1 MSDLK
6 SELVEAF
13 RLVLLAELL
22 AQSGS
27 SRADFIDSPTP
38 YFEGMVNL
46 SALAESALSTFS
58 LSSADDITQDDAQ
71 HVLWYFRG
79 GEGYRPGS
87 FTESLISTM
96 AKADNS
102 NLTLLMLAYPGLC
115 AAVSLAKNSPTGIE
129 TLRRIA
135 NSGAES

>member
-1 MSDLK
+1 MSDLR
-6 SELVEAF
+6 SELIEAF
-13 RLVLLAELL
+13 RRILLAEL
-22 AQSGS
+22 AQGGS
-27 SRADFIDSPTP
+27 ARADFIDSPTP
-38 YFEGMVNL
+38 YFDGMVNL
-46 SALAESALSTFS
+46 PSFADAAMSAFS
-58 LSSADDITQDDAQ
+58 LASADDISQEDAQ
-71 HVLWYFRG
+71 HVLWFFRG

-129 TLRRIA
+129 TLRWIA
-135 NSGAES
+135 DGRAES